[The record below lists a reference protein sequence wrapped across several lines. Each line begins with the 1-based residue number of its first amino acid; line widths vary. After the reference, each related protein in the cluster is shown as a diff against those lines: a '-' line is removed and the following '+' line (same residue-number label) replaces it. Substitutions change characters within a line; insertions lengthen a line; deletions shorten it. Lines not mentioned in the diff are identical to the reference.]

1 MKRSVLR
8 RMAEVAANHF
18 KNLLNLTKQYSAS
31 AKAVKELRPVLNNLG
46 NDKKASKMW
55 KRGVCLPGLLLVCAY
70 VYVWVFAE
78 RTLRQQAGTWISKA
92 KTRGTEASER
102 VKSNRIKQQQMLQI
116 VSILKR
122 NRQHSNPPPFSSSS
136 SSSFGSSSSSS
147 SASDPSS
154 PSSSSSSSS
163 AAPSSAHNKS
173 IFAFVVDLSNVM
185 KPNEFFGQ
193 GKIGLVVDL
202 RLVSNK
208 KDEVGTL
215 FVVPFCCTFLN
226 SVA

>member
-1 MKRSVLR
+1 MTSATTKKRS
-8 RMAEVAANHF
+8 
-18 KNLLNLTKQYSAS
+18 KC
-31 AKAVKELRPVLNNLG
+31 G
-46 NDKKASKMW
+46 NE
-55 KRGVCLPGLLLVCAY
+55 VCLCLVCY
-70 VYVWVFAE
+70 WFVLTFMFGCSFAE

-92 KTRGTEASER
+92 KTRGAEASQR

-122 NRQHSNPPPFSSSS
+122 NRQHSNPPLFSSSS

-154 PSSSSSSSS
+154 PFSSSSSSS
-163 AAPSSAHNKS
+163 ASPSSAHNKS